1 MEGAKDMRTRV
12 LFLGAGTAIAL
23 ASSSTSYADVDPPTA
38 KTIVIDAS
46 GNWVS
51 TRDPGDYEGEDDP
64 RPLADADI
72 ITAVDDSSS
81 MTRLERTIQY
91 TGLAKAVTDPSFLA
105 RIATGP
111 NGRVGFM
118 VFTWSSDGKIEM
130 IVPWMIIATAD
141 DAAMASAQ
149 LLRAVEIDPWKQFVV
164 RWTDVA
170 LAIGA
175 AAAIGQD
182 APFASSHT
190 FINICSNGISN
201 SGTPPR
207 AARDRALTEDVTISA
222 VLFGSRP
229 MLADYYARNVIGG
242 SGAFILPISDAAAM
256 SKLLAKKYWL
266 DLTS

>member
-1 MEGAKDMRTRV
+1 MRTRV

-23 ASSSTSYADVDPPTA
+23 ASSSASYADV
-38 KTIVIDAS
+38 VDAN

-51 TRDPGDYEGEDDP
+51 TRDPGNYEGKHDP

-81 MTRLERTIQY
+81 MTQLERTIQY
-91 TGLAKAVTDPSFLA
+91 TGLANAVTDPGFLG

-118 VFTWSSDGKIEM
+118 AFTWSSDGKIEI

-141 DAAMASAQ
+141 DAAIASAQ
-149 LLRAVEIDPWKQFVV
+149 LLRAVEIDPSKQFVV

-175 AAAIGQD
+175 AAAIGRD

-207 AARDRALTEDVTISA
+207 AARDRALTGDVTISA

-242 SGAFILPISDAAAM
+242 SGAFILPVSDAAAM